1 MEDTEVQDVPKFTLP
16 VVTAEDESRMRNC
29 DFFLKAKE
37 VIKSATD
44 YKEFE
49 VGSAI
54 FLKRHGDNKFISS
67 DREGKNPEKY
77 IIVKNDEGFL
87 FAKRINANG
96 KPGVAIICLT
106 IDFPSCYYEIHV
118 DDGYIESML
127 LDTQDTYDPLADAK
141 NLMKRKNKASRD
153 NSKNRLQFDTH
164 AEAYAWLKT
173 CKVGDKLFMS
183 EYSYGGGITEYK
195 IGSIEVRP
203 AVSGTGSGWSRN
215 YGDSAY
221 IALGFKEIIKLT
233 LNVVTSTK
241 SYSYDTSIEYNYISK
256 EGYTSYFYYMTRP
269 VSPED
274 LAK

>member
-16 VVTAEDESRMRNC
+16 VITAEDESRIRNC

-54 FLKRHGDNKFISS
+54 FLKRHGDTKFVSS

-106 IDFPSCYYEIHV
+106 IDFPSCYYDIHV
-118 DDGYIESML
+118 DDSYIESML

-141 NLMKRKNKASRD
+141 SLMKRKNKASRD
-153 NSKNRLQFDTH
+153 NSKLRLQFDTH
-164 AEAYAWLKT
+164 IEAYAWLKT
-173 CKVGDKLFMS
+173 CKVGDTIYSS
-183 EYSYGGGITEYK
+183 EYSYGSGLTEYK
-195 IGSIEVRP
+195 IDAIEIRP
-203 AVSGTGSGWSRN
+203 AVGGSGSGWSRS
-215 YGDSAY
+215 YGDQAY
-221 IALGFKEIIKLT
+221 MTLGFKEVIILKLK
-233 LNVVTSTK
+233 VATSTK
-241 SYSYDTSIEYNYISK
+241 TYSYDTTIEYNYISK
-256 EGYTSYFYYMTRP
+256 EGYSNYFYYRTKP